1 MIVATVFTMID
12 NNPKKSRELRE
23 CEDQNQE
30 FSGIQATTCYQSGW
44 FYPMPTPSL
53 EVSSEGFTH
62 MFTVNEG
69 AWCMYLSD
77 LGIGYGLY
85 ECMDPLSILTG
96 F

>member
-1 MIVATVFTMID
+1 MID
-12 NNPKKSRELRE
+12 NNPKKSREFRE
-23 CEDQNQE
+23 CEDQNQD
-30 FSGIQATTCYQSGW
+30 SQAYKQPHATKVVVLS
-44 FYPMPTPSL
+44 MPTPSL

-85 ECMDPLSILTG
+85 ECMDL
-96 F
+96 